1 MQHKKR
7 GRPRLRDEDHC
18 RGVNSTGD
26 YSHPHLYP
34 AQSELLAQNHAHPD
48 QYRSGAS
55 YRELRPHTDPYAR
68 GAQIARSAPN
78 SNPHQ
83 PYSGQPHGSTTYGP
97 KLIRDLSEVNSTA
110 LLTLDF
116 VIVRCNES
124 FRNALSLRSSAEDKK
139 LKDLVLPSEKE
150 KIQRLQGSLQGEMR
164 SSGST
169 PFFQSNG
176 DLYESIANFQ
186 SRSEYWTFR
195 LPNGQSRGY
204 PVSVSLARTDSFFV
218 VLTLVSNV
226 NPAAPSSLNNVHQ
239 NLWGTPTSSLTPPQP
254 GYNDHPFDSRTYQS
268 YISNSANE
276 LLQPSRAES
285 AQYRQRSPS
294 NPQGSGYSPSTGS
307 SGTTRSSL
315 HGSDVPTEN
324 LRHLQLPPIRVSE
337 TSTPRGKER
346 REERIKPSSKPGQA
360 SPGTDK
366 RKKRR
371 KVEIGDILR

>member
-34 AQSELLAQNHAHPD
+34 AQSDLLAPNHAHPD
-48 QYRSGAS
+48 QYRSGAP
-55 YRELRPHTDPYAR
+55 YRELRPHVDPYAR
-68 GAQIARSAPN
+68 DIQIGHSAPN
-78 SNPHQ
+78 QDPRQ
-83 PYSGQPHGSTTYGP
+83 AYSSQPHTSGTCYGP
-97 KLIRDLSEVNSTA
+97 KLIRDLSEVNATA

-116 VIVRCNES
+116 VIVRSNES
-124 FRNALSLRSSAEDKK
+124 FRNALSLRSHAEDKR

-150 KIQRLQGSLQGEMR
+150 KIQRLQGSLQSEMR
-164 SSGST
+164 SSGQS
-169 PFFQSNG
+169 PFYQNSG

-226 NPAAPSSLNNVHQ
+226 NQAAPLHNVPQ

-268 YISNSANE
+268 YVSNSANE
-276 LLQPSRAES
+276 LLQPSRGES
-285 AQYRQRSPS
+285 SQYRQRSPS
-294 NPQGSGYSPSTGS
+294 NPLGSGYSPSTGS
-307 SGTTRSSL
+307 SGTRSSL
-315 HGSDVPTEN
+315 GASDVPTES

-337 TSTPRGKER
+337 TSAPRGKDR
-346 REERIKPSSKPGQA
+346 KEEKTKSSAKPSQA
-360 SPGTDK
+360 SPNTDK